1 MKIVSRSII
10 IAIIAFSVFYLFIY
24 IMPDAFLTSSQWPLT
39 ILIVLIIAVV
49 IDSIY
54 KQRAYKNIVADYD
67 KSLSIDPDDTIALN
81 NKGTSLAEFIDHKK
95 EALECFNKILEIDPN
110 DAAALHNKGVVLDKM
125 GKHQEALKYYDKAL
139 ELDPRFKKG
148 KKLGK
153 VILEA

>member
-1 MKIVSRSII
+1 M
-10 IAIIAFSVFYLFIY
+10 A
-24 IMPDAFLTSSQWPLT
+24 LT

-81 NKGTSLAEFIDHKK
+81 NKGTSLAEFIDHRK

-110 DAAALHNKGVVLDKM
+110 DAAALHNKGIVLDKM

-153 VILEA
+153 LY